1 MKNSI
6 NFHEYLI
13 NKSIMSKKVVLIIA
27 IVALPIVSFGQSIFD
42 KFEDMDGVASVI
54 VNQKM
59 FSMLASINIDLDDDD
74 AQGYM
79 DMVKKITGFK
89 AFTTGE
95 EKVSEEMK
103 ATVNKY
109 LKSSDLEELM
119 RIKDGDQNV
128 KIYVKE
134 GKDEN
139 HVKELLMFV
148 TGLKELTKG
157 EDITINGKKRELETV
172 LLSLTGDIDLKQIS
186 KLTNQMNI
194 PGGKHLEKAG
204 NKKI

>member
-1 MKNSI
+1 MKKLAI
-6 NFHEYLI
+6 
-13 NKSIMSKKVVLIIA
+13 
-27 IVALPIVSFGQSIFD
+27 IVAIALAPIVTFGQSIFD
-42 KFEDMDGVASVI
+42 KYEDFDEVSSVI

-59 FSMLASINIDLDDDD
+59 FSMLASINIDLDDPE
-74 AQGYM
+74 AQGYV

-89 AFTTGE
+89 VFSTGD
-95 EKVSEEMK
+95 EKVSANMK
-103 ATVNKY
+103 ATVAKY

-119 RIKDGDQNV
+119 RIKDGDQTV

-134 GKDEN
+134 GKDDN

-157 EDITINGKKRELETV
+157 EDITINGKKREIETV
-172 LLSLTGDIDLKQIS
+172 LLSLTGDIDLRQIS

-204 NKKI
+204 DKN